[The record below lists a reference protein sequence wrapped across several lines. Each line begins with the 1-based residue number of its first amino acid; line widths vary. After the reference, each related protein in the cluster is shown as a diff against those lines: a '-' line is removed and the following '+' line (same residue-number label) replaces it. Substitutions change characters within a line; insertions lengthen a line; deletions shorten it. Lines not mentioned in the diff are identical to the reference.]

1 MALTA
6 FEKNI
11 ARRMLASWSGR
22 IPIGGELNDTKYQEF
37 MEGNE
42 ASRRALI
49 VAYITET
56 LLPFERE
63 TRANLIASA
72 QEANQRAAVLSAYV
86 SV

>member
-1 MALTA
+1 MALTT

-22 IPIGGELNDTKYQEF
+22 IPVGGELDDSKYQEF
-37 MEGNE
+37 MEGDE

-49 VAYITET
+49 VSYVTDN
-56 LLPFERE
+56 LLPFEKE
-63 TRANLIASA
+63 TRANYLASA